1 MVITAITTLL
11 QMVISRTYK
20 AIVMIV
26 DLLLLSLF
34 IWLSQKG
41 LMRFEFDLLYLSLCL
56 LYVYLLPK
64 RGFLLK
70 EKGLGAR
77 LLTIIVVAVLY
88 LMINLTYHQYSE
100 YATQLESFDYRAANW
115 LTLVGVF
122 LFWTILYGLII
133 IVLYS
138 TAKTYFT
145 TEEEEVDLGA
155 KLQSIPI
162 NALSTESKNILDTFC
177 QMDDMI
183 EANINDKAE
192 VNSLVIP
199 HPVIDQNGKA
209 DLEAYRNTLIQLPV
223 LKIPQRKSIQKYTK
237 QKIDWK
243 SKEYT
248 LKELV
253 TIIADTPAYENM
265 ADNVMSA
272 AHELNID
279 DAYTKIQDMAENI
292 KGMSVDGLH
301 EALGETLGDH
311 LQSTVEAGTDSIP
324 IVSSV
329 FEVFKQGKKY
339 KNGDI
344 KVKDALKQ
352 SGTKL
357 GLKTLCAGIGS
368 LLGAPLGPAGMWLGG
383 FAGSWV
389 GNSISHDIKTAKLKE
404 CVKELEQMKTDFN
417 TSLEQSSK
425 ELDNAYLDAGKAV
438 SHAAEKKQRQFD
450 NARAVSPIDNLDKT
464 LCVIPIC
471 IMARDY
477 ALQYLSVNNRKARTI
492 IKYVPSINQINQYPE
507 ESMAMLLYTLKLT
520 NELYGSGDY
529 YNEKLIVNECN
540 RKIQFEMMKLQMEQD
555 EWIIDVYMKYNIAIS
570 DIVTVLKKETDK
582 YNRTVGVVMEK
593 LQKEKEELNLKQ
605 EEADKERRKAK

>member
-11 QMVISRTYK
+11 QMAISRTYK
-20 AIVMIV
+20 AVVMIV
-26 DLLLLSLF
+26 DLFLLSLF

-41 LMRFEFDLLYLSLCL
+41 LMRFELDLVYLSLCL

-77 LLTIIVVAVLY
+77 LLIIIVMAVFY
-88 LMINLTYHQYSE
+88 LMIKLTYHQYCE
-100 YATQLESFDYRAANW
+100 YATQLESVDNWAANR
-115 LTLVGVF
+115 LASVGFF
-122 LFWTILYGLII
+122 LFWIILYGLIF

-138 TAKTYFT
+138 TAKTYFS
-145 TEEEEVDLGA
+145 TEDEEVDLGA
-155 KLQSIPI
+155 KLQSIPG
-162 NALSTESKNILDTFC
+162 NALSSESKSILDTFC

-183 EANINDKAE
+183 KANNDDKAE

-199 HPVIDQNGKA
+199 HPLIDKNGKA
-209 DLEAYRNTLIQLPV
+209 DLEAYRNTLIQLPA

-253 TIIADTPAYENM
+253 TIIADTPAYESI
-265 ADNVMSA
+265 ADNMTSA

-279 DAYTKIQDMAENI
+279 DAYHKIQDMAENI
-292 KGMSVDGLH
+292 KDMSADGLH
-301 EALGETLGDH
+301 DALGETLGDH
-311 LQSTVEAGTDSIP
+311 LQNTVEAGADSIP

-368 LLGAPLGPAGMWLGG
+368 LLGTPLGPAGMWLGG

-404 CVKELEQMKTDFN
+404 CIKELEQMKTDFN

-425 ELDNAYLDAGKAV
+425 ELDDAYLNAGKAV
-438 SHAAEKKQRQFD
+438 LHAADKKQRQFD
-450 NARAVSPIDNLDKT
+450 NTKAVSPIDNLDKSIRI
-464 LCVIPIC
+464 IPVC

-477 ALQYLSVNNRKARTI
+477 ALQYITVNNRETRKI

-507 ESMAMLLYTLKLT
+507 KSMVMLLYALQLT

-540 RKIQFEMMKLQMEQD
+540 KKIQFEMMKLQMEQD
-555 EWIIDVYMKYNIAIS
+555 EWMIDVYMKYNIAIS
-570 DIVTVLKKETDK
+570 DIAKVLKKETDD
-582 YNRTVGVVMEK
+582 YNCIVDVIMEK

>member
-11 QMVISRTYK
+11 QMAISRTYK
-20 AIVMIV
+20 AVVMIV
-26 DLLLLSLF
+26 DLFLLSLF

-41 LMRFEFDLLYLSLCL
+41 LMRFELDLVYLSLCL

-77 LLTIIVVAVLY
+77 LLIIIVLAVLY
-88 LMINLTYHQYSE
+88 LIINLTYHQYGE
-100 YATQLESFDYRAANW
+100 YATQLESVDNWAANR
-115 LTLVGVF
+115 LALVGVF

-145 TEEEEVDLGA
+145 TEDEEVDLGA
-155 KLQSIPI
+155 KLQSIPG
-162 NALSTESKNILDTFC
+162 NALSSESKSILDTFC

-183 EANINDKAE
+183 KANNDDKAE

-199 HPVIDQNGKA
+199 HPLIDKNGKA
-209 DLEAYRNTLIQLPV
+209 DLEAYRNTLIQLPA

-253 TIIADTPAYENM
+253 TIIADTPAYESI
-265 ADNVMSA
+265 ADNMTSA

-279 DAYTKIQDMAENI
+279 DAYHKIQDMAENI
-292 KGMSVDGLH
+292 KNMSVDGLH

-324 IVSSV
+324 IVYSV

-417 TSLEQSSK
+417 ISLEQSSK
-425 ELDNAYLDAGKAV
+425 ELDDAYIEAGKAV
-438 SHAAEKKQRQFD
+438 SHAVEKKQRQFD
-450 NARAVSPIDNLDKT
+450 NVRAVSPIDNFDKSIR
-464 LCVIPIC
+464 VIPVC

-477 ALQYLSVNNRKARTI
+477 VMQYLTVNNRKARAI
-492 IKYVPSINQINQYPE
+492 IKYVPTINQINQYPE

-529 YNEKLIVNECN
+529 YNEKLIVCECN
-540 RKIQFEMMKLQMEQD
+540 KKIQFEMMKLQMEQD
-555 EWIIDVYMKYNIAIS
+555 EWMIDVYMKYAIAIS
-570 DIVTVLKKETDK
+570 DIATVLKKETDE
-582 YNRTVGVVMEK
+582 YNQIVGVVMGK

-605 EEADKERRKAK
+605 KEADKERRKAK

>member
-1 MVITAITTLL
+1 MA
-11 QMVISRTYK
+11 ISRTYK
-20 AIVMIV
+20 AVVMIV
-26 DLLLLSLF
+26 DLLLLSFF

-41 LMRFEFDLLYLSLCL
+41 VMRFELDLAYLSLCL

-77 LLTIIVVAVLY
+77 LLIIIVMAVSY
-88 LMINLTYHQYSE
+88 LMIKLAYHQYCE
-100 YATQLESFDYRAANW
+100 YATQLESVEYWTVNW
-115 LTLVGVF
+115 LTLVGSF
-122 LFWTILYGLII
+122 LLWIILCGLIL

-138 TAKTYFT
+138 TAKTYFS
-145 TEEEEVDLGA
+145 TEDEEVDMGA

-162 NALSTESKNILDTFC
+162 NTLSSESKSILDTFC

-183 EANINDKAE
+183 EANKDDKAE

-199 HPVIDQNGKA
+199 HPVIDQNGRA
-209 DLEAYRNTLIQLPV
+209 DLEAYRNALIQLPA

-237 QKIDWK
+237 QKIDRK

-253 TIIADTPAYENM
+253 TIIADTPAYESI
-265 ADNVMSA
+265 ADNMMSV

-279 DAYTKIQDMAENI
+279 DAYAKIQDMAENI
-292 KGMSVDGLH
+292 KDMSVDGLH
-301 EALGETLGDH
+301 EALGETVGDH
-311 LQSTVEAGTDSIP
+311 LQTTVEAGADSIP

-368 LLGAPLGPAGMWLGG
+368 LLGAPLGPAGIWLGG
-383 FAGSWV
+383 FAGGWV

-404 CVKELEQMKTDFN
+404 CINELEQMKTDFN
-417 TSLEQSSK
+417 TSLKQSSK
-425 ELDNAYLDAGKAV
+425 ELDAAYIDAGKAV
-438 SHAAEKKQRQFD
+438 SHAADKKQRQFD
-450 NARAVSPIDNLDKT
+450 KARAVSPIDSLDKSIR
-464 LCVIPIC
+464 VIPVC

-477 ALQYLSVNNRKARTI
+477 ALQYLTVNNQKARKI
-492 IKYVPSINQINQYPE
+492 IKYVPSINQINQCPE
-507 ESMAMLLYTLKLT
+507 ESMAMLLYALRLT

-540 RKIQFEMMKLQMEQD
+540 KKIQFEMMKLQMEQD
-555 EWIIDVYMKYNIAIS
+555 EWMIDVYVKYNIAIS
-570 DIVTVLKKETDK
+570 DITKVLKKETDD
-582 YNRTVGVVMEK
+582 YNRIVDVVMEK
-593 LQKEKEELNLKQ
+593 LQKEKEEFNLKQ
-605 EEADKERRKAK
+605 EEADKERRRAK